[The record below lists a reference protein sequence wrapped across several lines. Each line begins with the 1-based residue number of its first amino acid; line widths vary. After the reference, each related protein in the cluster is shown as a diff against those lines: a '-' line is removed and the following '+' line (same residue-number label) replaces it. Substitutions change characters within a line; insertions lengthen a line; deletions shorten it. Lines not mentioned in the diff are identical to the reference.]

1 MEHDKRDN
9 ENNTCLRSSVQL
21 TVRTSWQTNRFSGAK
36 ICWFPYA
43 TSND

>member
-21 TVRTSWQTNRFSGAK
+21 TLRAGKQTDLAERKFVV
-36 ICWFPYA
+36 FPA
-43 TSND
+43 QP

>member
-21 TVRTSWQTNRFSGAK
+21 TLFGRAGKQT
-36 ICWFPYA
+36 
-43 TSND
+43 DLVE